1 MPPGPKNNQPDPPL
15 NVALQIF
22 FVAFTSSD
30 SRKFVK
36 ISKLMYDA
44 YHDGRPKIANF
55 QGPSPLYPV
64 VHFKIPYIVDERLIV
79 ISVNR
84 PINRFYRS
92 EKPHIG
98 IGIGSADY

>member
-1 MPPGPKNNQPDPPL
+1 MPALAKNESFMLCPDQENNQPDPPL

-44 YHDGRPKIANF
+44 YHDGRPKIAYF
-55 QGPSPLYPV
+55 QGPSHTVP
-64 VHFKIPYIVDERLIV
+64 
-79 ISVNR
+79 
-84 PINRFYRS
+84 
-92 EKPHIG
+92 
-98 IGIGSADY
+98 